1 MRALEARLTA
11 DSAVGPRV
19 VQRAACAARH
29 RSRDY
34 AQLLRTV
41 KRAGLLRRRPV
52 YYSLKIGLNLVLLAA
67 GWSGRAIAFTPGQ
80 IQGATGWVSGWVA
93 TRRGYSSR
101 PPPVRGPPLN
111 RAMQKSPCGP
121 RPQVGAY

>member
-80 IQGATGWVSGWVA
+80 IQGRHRLGVWLGRYQA
-93 TRRGYSSR
+93 
-101 PPPVRGPPLN
+101 PPLN